1 MKTYVKCTGILNTK
15 FLTLN
20 KVYER
25 LRWGAGKVMVCNDA
39 GNHVDYVHILFGTPF
54 TDVKDTP
61 VKFAY
66 TIDLLKDQIA
76 IVSRDITA
84 TRNRMSADTRALH
97 ASILTLDKLND
108 ELSKLLEINNE

>member
-1 MKTYVKCTGILNTK
+1 MKTYVKCISATRTSHITNG
-15 FLTLN
+15 

-25 LRWGAGKVMVCNDA
+25 LRWGQGKVMICNDV
-39 GNHVDYVHILFGTPF
+39 GNHVDYYECYFAAPF

-76 IVSRDITA
+76 LVKRDVSTVRQRI
-84 TRNRMSADTRALH
+84 NADRRALS
-97 ASILTLDKLND
+97 AGVLTLDKLNE
-108 ELSKLLEINNE
+108 ELTKLLELDHE